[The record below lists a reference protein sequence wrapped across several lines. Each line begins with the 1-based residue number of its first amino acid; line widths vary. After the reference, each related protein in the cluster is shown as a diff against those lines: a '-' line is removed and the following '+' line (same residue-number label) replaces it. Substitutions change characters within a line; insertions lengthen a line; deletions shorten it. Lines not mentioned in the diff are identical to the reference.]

1 MSATPPLWKAALLL
15 ALSPVAWAQ
24 QACSSDGQSAPT
36 RLLERFTSADC
47 ETCWSD
53 PQAAQPGAG
62 TVALDWIVPSA
73 QGDEA
78 PLSAAARQDGLDR
91 LQALGLAQLPE
102 APLAPGPAL
111 LRVARG
117 PALGGYIGTSIEL
130 QPSESISGPLTAWL
144 VLVETIAAGTDGTP
158 VERNLVR
165 NTLVLDWKASA
176 GSSGSWKEIRP
187 LAVPEGAQ
195 ATRLRVI
202 GWVEDASARV
212 LAAAQSQCAAEA
224 D

>member
-15 ALSPVAWAQ
+15 ALSPAAWAQ
-24 QACSSDGQSAPT
+24 QACSSDGQPAPAA
-36 RLLERFTSADC
+36 LLERFTSADC
-47 ETCWSD
+47 ESCWSD
-53 PQAAQPGAG
+53 PQAAQPGVG

-91 LQALGLAQLPE
+91 LQALGQARSPDT
-102 APLAPGPAL
+102 PLQPSKAL

-130 QPSESISGPLTAWL
+130 QPTEPIHGPLTAWL
-144 VLVETIAAGTDGTP
+144 ALVETIAAGTDGTP

-165 NTLVLDWKASA
+165 NTLVLDWNAA
-176 GSSGSWKEIRP
+176 AGSWKEIRP

-195 ATRLRVI
+195 AARLRVI
-202 GWVEDASARV
+202 GWVEDTSARV
-212 LAAAQSQCAAEA
+212 LAAAQSQCLPEP

>member
-15 ALSPVAWAQ
+15 ALSPAAWAQ
-24 QACSSDGQSAPT
+24 QSCSSDGQPAPIA
-36 RLLERFTSADC
+36 LLERFTSAEC
-47 ETCWSD
+47 EACWSD
-53 PQAAQPGAG
+53 PQAAQPGAD

-91 LQALGLAQLPE
+91 LQALGQAELPD
-102 APLAPGPAL
+102 APLQPSKAL

-130 QPSESISGPLTAWL
+130 QPAGPIHGPLTAWL
-144 VLVETIAAGTDGTP
+144 ALVETIGPGTDGTP

-165 NTLVLDWKASA
+165 NTLVLDWNAA
-176 GSSGSWKEIRP
+176 AGSWKEIRP

-195 ATRLRVI
+195 AARLRVI

-212 LAAAQSQCAAEA
+212 LVAAQSQCLPEP

>member
-15 ALSPVAWAQ
+15 ALSPAAWAQ
-24 QACSSDGQSAPT
+24 QACSSDGLPAPT
-36 RLLERFTSADC
+36 ALLERFTSADC

-62 TVALDWIVPSA
+62 TVALDWIVPGA

-91 LQALGLAQLPE
+91 LQALGQAQSPE
-102 APLAPGPAL
+102 TAQQPSKAL

-130 QPSESISGPLTAWL
+130 QPTGPIHGPLTAWL
-144 VLVETIAAGTDGTP
+144 ALVETIAAGTDGTP

-165 NTLVLDWKASA
+165 NTLVLDWNAA
-176 GSSGSWKEIRP
+176 AGSWKEIRP

-195 ATRLRVI
+195 AARLRVI

-212 LAAAQSQCAAEA
+212 LAAAQSQCQPEP